1 MAGSSNF
8 RRDIQG
14 LRALAVAAV
23 VIFHVWPEALPGG
36 YVGVDVFFVISG
48 YLITGLLLREQES
61 NGRINLAGFYAR
73 RIRRLLPVASVTL
86 LCTCVAAA
94 FLMSPTEF
102 GGLAREVIASAF
114 YVENWL
120 LVNRSVDYL
129 AQDVAPS
136 PVQHFWSLS
145 VEEQFYIF
153 WPALMLLAAAA
164 GRRCGWQMRRS
175 VGAALVLVLLCSLA
189 HGIHVSFTDPAPG
202 YFLTSTR
209 VWELAMGGVLALM
222 PLAAPGRVGGR
233 IAGWLGFSLILVA
246 CVFYT
251 NRLPFPGYEALLPV
265 VGAMLLLHARL
276 PSEGVL
282 GRMLGS
288 PPAQYLGELSYS
300 IYLWH
305 WPLVVF
311 YPLLTGRAVA
321 HLQDGVVVVLLSIGL
336 AHISK
341 HFIEDRFR
349 HGVPGERIRPWVV
362 GGVFTLAVV
371 AGAFSLQ
378 QLGARGG
385 AAKLAGD
392 ATTTTAGP
400 GDPMTARNDLAAA
413 YAENCIAPSRGE
425 DVRVCRYGDPKGR
438 PVVAVGDSHM
448 VHWLPALSAIA
459 RERGIDLHAITKT
472 GCALMT
478 LQESEVDTPERR
490 SCAVWNAAAMRYI
503 ADLKP
508 KAMIV
513 ANSSGATHM
522 LGPSPDKEARVAERM
537 ARSWKQARE
546 QAGVVD
552 ILAFRETP
560 RMREDPPE
568 CIRLNKGDGAACSY
582 PQSGA
587 VGGSLV
593 ELAAGQVAGVTV
605 VNMND
610 VICPGGVCAPVVN
623 GVYVWRDK
631 HHLTAS
637 FVESIE
643 ADVSKK
649 MANKL

>member
-61 NGRINLAGFYAR
+61 NGRINLTGFYAR

-164 GRRCGWQMRRS
+164 GRRCGWQVRRS

-222 PLAAPGRVGGR
+222 PLAAPGRVSGR
-233 IAGWLGFSLILVA
+233 IAGWLGFSLIVAA

-341 HFIEDRFR
+341 HLIEDRFR

-362 GGVFTLAVV
+362 GGVFTFAVV

-385 AAKLAGD
+385 AAKLTGD
-392 ATTTTAGP
+392 ATTNAAGP
-400 GDPMTARNDLAAA
+400 GDPMVARNDLAAA

-425 DVRVCRYGDPKGR
+425 DVRVCRYGDPQGR

-490 SCAVWNAAAMRYI
+490 SCAVWNTAAMRYI

-537 ARSWKQARE
+537 ARAWKQVRE

-568 CIRLNKGDGAACSY
+568 CIRLNKGDVAACSY

-587 VGGSLV
+587 VGRSLV